1 MITKVSRSHHFVLV
15 SSVLVLLACN
25 LLQMPQTPLETEAGP
40 VPEGAS
46 QDTQPEGI
54 LFQDDFSNPASGVWF
69 IDQTA
74 NITRGHTDGEFRIF
88 VNNDESSYVYPPT
101 WTQQSFGDV
110 RIEVDVRRVSGP
122 DDASAY
128 LLCRRADQRQYIF
141 GDVDFEGEA
150 RIGVVSDDMQEI
162 LADEEG
168 ITGLHEG
175 INHLRIDC
183 IENAIS
189 LYANGNLVAS
199 AEVDG
204 PAEGAVG
211 FASGGVGSGQND
223 FRFDNFVVYKP

>member
-1 MITKVSRSHHFVLV
+1 MTTRVFRFQYFVLSV
-15 SSVLVLLACN
+15 SVLVLLSCN
-25 LLQMPQTPLETEAGP
+25 LLQMPQQPVETAAVSG
-40 VPEGAS
+40 PEGPAG
-46 QDTQPEGI
+46 EV
-54 LFQDDFSNPASGVWF
+54 LFQDDFSNPASGAWF
-69 IDQTA
+69 TDQTEA
-74 NITRGHTDGEFRIF
+74 IVRGHVDGEFRIF
-88 VNNDESSYVYPPT
+88 VNNDESSYVYPST
-101 WTQQSFGDV
+101 WTQQDFGDV

-150 RIGVVSDDMQEI
+150 RIGVVSDDLQEI

-168 ITGLHEG
+168 IVGLQEG
-175 INHLRIDC
+175 VNHLRLDC
-183 IENAIS
+183 IADVVS

-211 FASGGVGSGQND
+211 FASGGVGSGQTD
-223 FRFDNFVVYKP
+223 FRFDSFVVYKP

>member
-25 LLQMPQTPLETEAGP
+25 LLQMPQQPVETAAVSG
-40 VPEGAS
+40 PEGPAG
-46 QDTQPEGI
+46 EA

-69 IDQTA
+69 TDQTEA
-74 NITRGHTDGEFRIF
+74 IVREHMDGEFRIF
-88 VNNDESSYVYPPT
+88 VDNDESSYVYPST
-101 WTQQSFGDV
+101 WTQQDFGDV

-122 DDASAY
+122 EGASAY

-141 GDVDFEGEA
+141 GDVDFEGKA
-150 RIGVVSDDMQEI
+150 RIGLVSDDMQEI

-168 ITGLHEG
+168 IAGLREG
-175 INHLRIDC
+175 VNRLRMDC
-183 IENAIS
+183 IGNIIS

-199 AEVDG
+199 AEVNG
-204 PAEGAVG
+204 PSEGAVG
-211 FASGGVGSGQND
+211 FAAGGIGSGQTD